1 MVTYGFYALFSV
13 VGLAN
18 LYAGRWGVTLF
29 YALCILGMVL
39 FERKQKRASA
49 KFDADMA
56 ASAAE
61 HQRLMAQFD
70 ATTERIRKN
79 TEELKQ
85 QIVAERRRY
94 MAENYIVSIVIPRAD
109 FLPLTPD
116 REASLRAEFD
126 EAASQCLH
134 NLRG

>member
-1 MVTYGFYALFSV
+1 MVTYGFYGLFSII
-13 VGLAN
+13 GLAN
-18 LYAGRWGVTLF
+18 LYAGRWGVTVF

-39 FERKQKRASA
+39 FERKQKRATA
-49 KFDADMA
+49 KFDARMA

-61 HQRLMAQFD
+61 HQRLMDQFD
-70 ATTERIRKN
+70 ATTARIRKN
-79 TEELKQ
+79 TELLKQ
-85 QIVAERRRY
+85 EILAERAKY
-94 MAENYIVSIVIPRAD
+94 MAENYVMTIVIPRSD